1 MLGSVCVCGLVVTVG
16 DFSPPATQNADLISH
31 RRLPRL
37 LAKKK
42 SACDGGRD
50 GAVGWGGGV

>member
-1 MLGSVCVCGLVVTVG
+1 MCGLVVTVG